1 VGFRCCSI
9 KPFPAM
15 SRLSQGRKL
24 TLSQRFQ
31 CAMGNGIIESM
42 DEDLAKLL
50 HEAQELSRK
59 SKQLVGE
66 AQRLIKKHREL
77 RRLIER
83 QLSSASF
90 GDHLRPADPEDGDAI
105 RTTSGK
111 SWLMRTGVLPV
122 FQNGSADKHSRTTG
136 LE

>member
-1 VGFRCCSI
+1 
-9 KPFPAM
+9 
-15 SRLSQGRKL
+15 
-24 TLSQRFQ
+24 
-31 CAMGNGIIESM
+31 MGNGIIESM

-77 RRLIER
+77 GRLIER
-83 QLSSASF
+83 QLSSANF

-111 SWLMRTGVLPV
+111 S
-122 FQNGSADKHSRTTG
+122 
-136 LE
+136 